1 MTTRHPGRLAQQL
14 HRSVRPRLPPI
25 ARPRAAAPTQQ
36 QCRAFRPSAPTR
48 SGTGATTTNRHAAPN
63 GSRSSARISAPRS
76 PRRAAVLAGV
86 GLVSFALL
94 TLSATPAAASL
105 DAAAA
110 ISASDP
116 APGPPLATAKASTT
130 SADSR
135 DPSLPRFRIADVR
148 KHGAESENPWVIHGD
163 KVYDITDWIPAHP
176 GGQVILRAAGGSI
189 DPYWN
194 IFTIHKNQYVY
205 DILAQYL
212 IGYIHQADLVDG
224 RPAQE
229 QIEDPFADDPA
240 RDPALITK
248 TAKPRNAETP
258 AEALSAQFLTP
269 NELFYVRNH
278 MWVPV
283 VDEANSNAHL
293 LTVELFDGTVKQYTL
308 EDLKTRFPSRKVTA
322 VLQCSGNRRKHMTE
336 GSGRPTNGLQWAA
349 GAISN
354 ASWEGVLLADVLADA
369 GFETAEALSGE
380 SETRHVHFMGM
391 EAYGASIPIKKAI
404 DPQGDVLL
412 AYSMNDKPLPRDH
425 GYPLRAI
432 VPGTVAARSVKWLN
446 QITLSDEES
455 MSQWQ
460 RKDYKCFGPNETK
473 VDWDAA
479 PAIQELPVQ
488 SAITDVKLGGW
499 TNAKGSKGGARDS
512 DQGTLQQSEEPA
524 QRVSLSGYAF
534 SGGGRSIIRVDASL
548 DGGSSWTQAYLL
560 PDCAS
565 KDGSPSPC
573 QGHGAWTWK
582 RWRLDGA
589 VPLAA
594 FREPEQGKSQPG
606 DAKSGEASGDKTA
619 GKDGSRRCATVMIK
633 ATDDAYNTQPESH
646 AATWNLRGNLATA
659 WHRIQ
664 VCADCS
670 PSAVAATAGKGEE
683 GEKKP

>member
-1 MTTRHPGRLAQQL
+1 MPTPRPARLAQLL
-14 HRSVRPRLPPI
+14 HLFTRPRLARI
-25 ARPRAAAPTQQ
+25 ARPSAAAPTQQ
-36 QCRAFRPSAPTR
+36 QCWAFRHSAPTR
-48 SGTGATTTNRHAAPN
+48 SSTNSSTNSYCASGHRPPN
-63 GSRSSARISAPRS
+63 DSFSSARLSGRRS
-76 PRRAAVLAGV
+76 PRRAALLAGA
-86 GLVSFALL
+86 GLVSFTLL
-94 TLSATPAAASL
+94 SLSATPATTSL
-105 DAAAA
+105 DATAAV
-110 ISASDP
+110 SAS
-116 APGPPLATAKASTT
+116 GPNPDLVLTAAETSTA
-130 SADSR
+130 ADNR

-148 KHGAESENPWVIHGD
+148 KHGPESENPWVIHGD

-189 DPYWN
+189 DPYWD
-194 IFTIHKNQYVY
+194 IFAIHKNQYVY
-205 DILAQYL
+205 DILSQYL
-212 IGYIHQADLVDG
+212 IGYIHPADLVNG

-229 QIEDPFADDPA
+229 QIEDPFADDPD
-240 RDPALITK
+240 RHPALITK

-258 AEALSAQFLTP
+258 ADALGAQFLTP

-283 VDEANSNAHL
+283 VDEATSDAHL

-308 EDLKTRFPSRKVTA
+308 EDLKTRFPSHKVTA
-322 VLQCSGNRRKHMTE
+322 VLQCSGNRRKHMSE
-336 GSGRPTNGLQWAA
+336 GSGRSTNGLQWAA

-369 GFETAEALSGE
+369 GFEMAEALSGE
-380 SETRHVHFMGM
+380 SETRHVHFSGM
-391 EAYGASIPIKKAI
+391 EAYGASIPIKKAV

-432 VPGTVAARSVKWLN
+432 VPGHVAARSVKWLN

-499 TNAKGSKGGARDS
+499 TNAGGKNGEGEGEAKGN
-512 DQGTLQQSEEPA
+512 DQGTSKPPEGPA
-524 QRVSLSGYAF
+524 QRVSLGGYAF

-548 DGGSSWTQAYLL
+548 DGGASWTQAYLL

-594 FREPEQGKSQPG
+594 FRDPEQGKADQAG
-606 DAKSGEASGDKTA
+606 GDKTA
-619 GKDGSRRCATVMIK
+619 DKDGGRRCATVMIK

-646 AATWNLRGNLATA
+646 AATWNFRGNLATA

-670 PSAVAATAGKGEE
+670 PAAVAAAADKGD
-683 GEKKP
+683 EKP

>member
-1 MTTRHPGRLAQQL
+1 MTTRHSGRLAQHL
-14 HRSVRPRLPPI
+14 HRSVGPRPSPI

-48 SGTGATTTNRHAAPN
+48 SSTN
-63 GSRSSARISAPRS
+63 SRSSAPISGRRS
-76 PRRAAVLAGV
+76 PRRAALLAGL

-94 TLSATPAAASL
+94 SLSSTPAATSP
-105 DAAAA
+105 DA
-110 ISASDP
+110 ASDP
-116 APGPPLATAKASTT
+116 APGPALAAAT
-130 SADSR
+130 SADNRDNRDHR

-148 KHGAESENPWVIHGD
+148 KHGAESQNPWVIHGD

-189 DPYWN
+189 DSYWN

-205 DILAQYL
+205 DILSQYL
-212 IGYIHQADLVDG
+212 IGYIHQADLVNG

-229 QIEDPFADDPA
+229 QIEDPFADDPE
-240 RDPALITK
+240 RHPALITK

-258 AEALSAQFLTP
+258 AAALSAQFLTP

-278 MWVPV
+278 MWVPL
-283 VDEANSNAHL
+283 VDEATSNAHL

-308 EDLKTRFPSRKVTA
+308 EDLKTRFPSRKITA
-322 VLQCSGNRRKHMTE
+322 VLQCSGNRRKHMSE
-336 GSGRPTNGLQWAA
+336 GSGRSTNGLQWAA

-369 GFETAEALSGE
+369 GFEMAEALNGE
-380 SETRHVHFMGM
+380 SETRHVHFSGM

-432 VPGTVAARSVKWLN
+432 VPGHVAARSVKWLN

-488 SAITDVKLGGW
+488 SAITDVRLGGW
-499 TNAKGSKGGARDS
+499 TNAERNKGEAKDN
-512 DQGTLQQSEEPA
+512 DQGTSKQSEEPA
-524 QRVSLSGYAF
+524 QKVSLSGYAF

-594 FREPEQGKSQPG
+594 FRHPEQSA
-606 DAKSGEASGDKTA
+606 DARPDEASRDKA
-619 GKDGSRRCATVMIK
+619 ADKDGNRRCATVMIK

-670 PSAVAATAGKGEE
+670 QSAVAAAANKDD
-683 GEKKP
+683 EKKP

>member
-1 MTTRHPGRLAQQL
+1 MTARHPARLARQL
-14 HRSVRPRLPPI
+14 HLLLGPRLSAV
-25 ARPRAAAPTQQ
+25 ARPSAAAPAQQ
-36 QCRAFRPSAPTR
+36 QRRAFRPSVPTR
-48 SGTGATTTNRHAAPN
+48 SSTNGSSTTNRHSPPDDARP
-63 GSRSSARISAPRS
+63 SARISG
-76 PRRAAVLAGV
+76 PRRAALLAGV
-86 GLVSFALL
+86 GIAALL
-94 TLSATPAAASL
+94 SLSSTPAATSL
-105 DAAAA
+105 DALAA
-110 ISASDP
+110 IPASGPDPGPVLAAPETSTADADNRDP
-116 APGPPLATAKASTT
+116 A
-130 SADSR
+130 
-135 DPSLPRFRIADVR
+135 LPRFRIADVR

-194 IFTIHKNQYVY
+194 IFAIHKNQYVY
-205 DILAQYL
+205 DILSQYL
-212 IGYIHQADLVDG
+212 IGYVHQADLVDG

-240 RDPALITK
+240 RHPALITK

-258 AEALSAQFLTP
+258 ADALAAQFLTP

-278 MWVPV
+278 MWVPL
-283 VDEANSNAHL
+283 VDEATSNAHL
-293 LTVELFDGTVKQYTL
+293 LTVELLDGTVKQYTL
-308 EDLKTRFPSRKVTA
+308 EDLKTRFPSRKITA
-322 VLQCSGNRRKHMTE
+322 VLQCSGNRRKHMSE
-336 GSGRPTNGLQWAA
+336 GSGRSTNGLQWAA

-369 GFETAEALSGE
+369 GFEMAEALSGE
-380 SETRHVHFMGM
+380 SETRHVHFAGM
-391 EAYGASIPIKKAI
+391 EAYGASIPIKKAV

-412 AYSMNDKPLPRDH
+412 AYSMNDQPLPRDH

-432 VPGTVAARSVKWLN
+432 VPGHVAARSVKWLN

-488 SAITDVKLGGW
+488 SAITDVKLRGW
-499 TNAKGSKGGARDS
+499 TNATGTEGAAEDDDR
-512 DQGTLQQSEEPA
+512 GTPKQSGEPA

-534 SGGGRSIIRVDASL
+534 SGGGRSVIRVDASL

-582 RWRLDGA
+582 RWRLDAA

-594 FREPEQGKSQPG
+594 FRDPEQGRAPSAEAKADVASRDKKSAGG
-606 DAKSGEASGDKTA
+606 DGN
-619 GKDGSRRCATVMIK
+619 RRCATVMIK

-646 AATWNLRGNLATA
+646 AATWNFRGNLATA
-659 WHRIQ
+659 WHRVQ

-670 PSAVAATAGKGEE
+670 PSAVAADADKGEQ